1 MLEKVQDDKAAKSGL
16 ANRMMRLP
24 KVVWR
29 SSAQQTKYAKVMKLK
44 VGKLDEW
51 NEKTH
56 KRPVEHH
63 DAWSAR
69 HLSGVADQWRGGS
82 SGW

>member
-1 MLEKVQDDKAAKSGL
+1 M
-16 ANRMMRLP
+16 
-24 KVVWR
+24 VWR

-56 KRPVEHH
+56 KRPAEHH
-63 DAWSAR
+63 DAW
-69 HLSGVADQWRGGS
+69 
-82 SGW
+82 

>member
-1 MLEKVQDDKAAKSGL
+1 MEVQDDEAAKSGL
-16 ANRMMRLP
+16 ATRMTRLP

-29 SSAQQTKYAKVMKLK
+29 SSAQQTKYAEVMKLK

-56 KRPVEHH
+56 KRPAEHH
-63 DAWSAR
+63 DAW
-69 HLSGVADQWRGGS
+69 
-82 SGW
+82 